1 MIAASVHR
9 QAASARLGVDLNG
22 DRPWRLAI
30 TGATGWLGSALANM
44 AVKAGLTADNGRL
57 RLFGSTERTV
67 TYADGGTAR
76 IEALSEAEPLTGDD
90 WLVAHFAFLGK
101 ERTVGMAPADFA
113 AANDAILNQVQV
125 LLQRAQGARMIF
137 ASSGAAYG
145 PDGGMARTLEEN
157 PYGYVKV
164 RHEQALTNWCRSTGC
179 PLIIPRV
186 FNVGGPHGNK
196 LELYAISSL
205 VRSAMAGGPVVIQA
219 RKPVFRSY
227 VHIEELMAVLVNLIV
242 KASLD
247 DTSVFDTGGR
257 EVVEMGDLAERI
269 CEHFGLGS
277 TSIERAYDP
286 SLPADWY
293 VGSPRA
299 YQVHLARAGLKATTL
314 SDIIADTAADLAG

>member
-1 MIAASVHR
+1 MISAPVHR
-9 QAASARLGVDLNG
+9 QAASARLGADLNG

-30 TGATGWLGSALANM
+30 TGATGWLGSALADM
-44 AVKAGLTADNGRL
+44 AIRAGLSTDNGRL

-67 TYADGGTAR
+67 TYAGGRTAR
-76 IEALSEAEPLTGDD
+76 IEALNKAEPLTGDD

-101 ERTVGMAPADFA
+101 ERTVGMTPVDFA
-113 AANDAILNQVQV
+113 AANDAILSQVQF
-125 LLQRAQGARMIF
+125 LLQRVQGARMIF

-164 RHEQALTNWCRSTGC
+164 RHEQALTNWRRSEGGA
-179 PLIIPRV
+179 LLIPRV

-196 LELYAISSL
+196 LDLYAISSL
-205 VRSAMAGGPVVIQA
+205 VRSALTGAPVVIQA

-227 VHIEELMAVLVNLIV
+227 VHVEELMAVLMNLIV

-247 DTSVFDTGGR
+247 DTLIFDTGGR
-257 EVVEMGDLAERI
+257 EVVELGDLAGRI
-269 CEHFGLGS
+269 CEHFGLAS
-277 TSIERAYDP
+277 TIIERDYDP
-286 SLPADWY
+286 CLPADWY

-299 YQVHLARAGLKATTL
+299 YQVHLARAGLQATML
-314 SDIIADTAADLAG
+314 SDIIADTAADLAS